1 MTKIIINADDFG
13 YCEAVN
19 YGIISAHNNGIVRS
33 TSMMANMPGVEHGV
47 GLLKENK
54 TLNCGVHMTLSCG
67 RPLLSNLKTIVDKD
81 GFFIRRITDEIIEK
95 MDCDEIYRELCAQID
110 RVKGLGIDISH
121 LDSHH
126 HIHTLVSLKPVIE
139 KIVIKYNL
147 PIRGGFE
154 YNLEYSKVVPLI
166 DSFYRENVSEEYF
179 IKNID
184 EIMKY
189 DVVDIMSHPA
199 FLDDYILNSTS
210 YAIDRTKEHKILTSK
225 KVKEFLEKN
234 GLVISSYRDV

>member
-126 HIHTLVSLKPVIE
+126 HIHTLVSLKPVVE
-139 KIVIKYNL
+139 KIVTKYNL

-166 DSFYRENVSEEYF
+166 DSFYKENVSEEYF

-234 GLVISSYRDV
+234 GLVISSYRDI

>member
-19 YGIISAHNNGIVRS
+19 YGIISAHNNGIIRS

-139 KIVIKYNL
+139 KIVTKYNL

-166 DSFYRENVSEEYF
+166 DSFYKENVSEEYF

-234 GLVISSYRDV
+234 GLVISSYRDI

>member
-19 YGIISAHNNGIVRS
+19 YGIISAHNNGIVKS

-47 GLLKENK
+47 KLLKENK
-54 TLNCGVHMTLSCG
+54 DLNCGVHMTLSCG
-67 RPLLSNLKTIVDKD
+67 RPLLSNLKTIVDKE
-81 GFFIRRITDEIIEK
+81 GFFIRRITDEIIKK
-95 MDCDEIYRELCAQID
+95 MDYDEIYRELCAQID
-110 RVKGLGIDISH
+110 RVKGLGVDISH

-126 HIHTLVSLKPVIE
+126 HIHTLVNLKPVIE
-139 KIVIKYNL
+139 KIVNKYNL

-154 YNLEYSKVVPLI
+154 YDLEYSKIVPLI
-166 DSFYRENVSEEYF
+166 DSFYKENVSEEYF
-179 IKNID
+179 IKNIE

-225 KVKEFLEKN
+225 KVREFLREN
-234 GLVISSYRDV
+234 GLVISSYRDI

>member
-139 KIVIKYNL
+139 KIVTKYNL
-147 PIRGGFE
+147 SIRGGFE

-166 DSFYRENVSEEYF
+166 DSFYKENVSEEYF

-234 GLVISSYRDV
+234 GLVISSYRDI

>member
-126 HIHTLVSLKPVIE
+126 HIHTLVSLKSVIE
-139 KIVIKYNL
+139 KIVTKYNL

-166 DSFYRENVSEEYF
+166 DSFYKENVSEEYF

-234 GLVISSYRDV
+234 GLVISSYRDI

>member
-166 DSFYRENVSEEYF
+166 DSFYKENVSEEYF

-189 DVVDIMSHPA
+189 NVVDIMSHPA

>member
-139 KIVIKYNL
+139 KIVTKYNL

-166 DSFYRENVSEEYF
+166 DSFYKENVSEEYF

-225 KVKEFLEKN
+225 KIKEFLEKN
-234 GLVISSYRDV
+234 GLVISSYRDI

>member
-139 KIVIKYNL
+139 KIVTKYNL

-166 DSFYRENVSEEYF
+166 DSFYKENVSEEYF

-199 FLDDYILNSTS
+199 FLGDYILNSTS
-210 YAIDRTKEHKILTSK
+210 YAIYRTKEHKILTSK

-234 GLVISSYRDV
+234 GLVISSYRDI

>member
-126 HIHTLVSLKPVIE
+126 HIHTLLSLKPVIE
-139 KIVIKYNL
+139 KIVTKYNL

-166 DSFYRENVSEEYF
+166 DSFYKENVIEEYF

-234 GLVISSYRDV
+234 GLVISSYRDI

>member
-110 RVKGLGIDISH
+110 RVKGIGIDISH

-126 HIHTLVSLKPVIE
+126 HIHTLLSLKPVIE
-139 KIVIKYNL
+139 KIVTKYNL

-166 DSFYRENVSEEYF
+166 DSFYKENVSEEYF

-234 GLVISSYRDV
+234 GLVISSYRDI

>member
-110 RVKGLGIDISH
+110 RVKWLGIDISH

-139 KIVIKYNL
+139 KIVTKYNL

-166 DSFYRENVSEEYF
+166 DSFYKENVSEEYF

-234 GLVISSYRDV
+234 GLVISSYRDI

>member
-1 MTKIIINADDFG
+1 M
-13 YCEAVN
+13 N

-126 HIHTLVSLKPVIE
+126 HIHTLLSLKPVIE
-139 KIVIKYNL
+139 KIVTKYNL

-166 DSFYRENVSEEYF
+166 DSFYKENVSEEYF

-234 GLVISSYRDV
+234 GLVISSYRDI

>member
-33 TSMMANMPGVEHGV
+33 TSMMANMPGVEHGI
-47 GLLKENK
+47 GLLRENK

-126 HIHTLVSLKPVIE
+126 HIHTLVSLKSVIE
-139 KIVIKYNL
+139 KIVTKYNL

-166 DSFYRENVSEEYF
+166 DSFYKENVSEEYF

-234 GLVISSYRDV
+234 GLVISSYRDI

>member
-126 HIHTLVSLKPVIE
+126 HIHTLVSLKPLIE
-139 KIVIKYNL
+139 KIVTKYNL

-166 DSFYRENVSEEYF
+166 DSFYKENVSEEYF

-234 GLVISSYRDV
+234 GLVISSYRDI

>member
-126 HIHTLVSLKPVIE
+126 HIHTLVSLKPVVE
-139 KIVIKYNL
+139 KIVTKYNL

-166 DSFYRENVSEEYF
+166 DSFYKENVSEEYF

-199 FLDDYILNSTS
+199 FF
-210 YAIDRTKEHKILTSK
+210 R
-225 KVKEFLEKN
+225 
-234 GLVISSYRDV
+234 

>member
-67 RPLLSNLKTIVDKD
+67 IPLLSNLKTIVDKD

-126 HIHTLVSLKPVIE
+126 HIHTLVSLKPVVE
-139 KIVIKYNL
+139 KIVTKYNL

-166 DSFYRENVSEEYF
+166 DSFYKENVSEEYF

-234 GLVISSYRDV
+234 GLVISSYRDI

>member
-1 MTKIIINADDFG
+1 MAKIIINADDFG

-139 KIVIKYNL
+139 KIVTKYNL

-166 DSFYRENVSEEYF
+166 DSFYKENVSEEYF

-234 GLVISSYRDV
+234 GLVISSYRDI

>member
-81 GFFIRRITDEIIEK
+81 GFFIRTITDEIIEK

-139 KIVIKYNL
+139 KIVTKYNL

-166 DSFYRENVSEEYF
+166 DSFYKENVSEEYF

-234 GLVISSYRDV
+234 GLVISSYRDI

>member
-19 YGIISAHNNGIVRS
+19 YGIISAHNNGIVKS

-47 GLLKENK
+47 KLLKENRD
-54 TLNCGVHMTLSCG
+54 LNCGVHMTLSCG
-67 RPLLSNLKTIVDKD
+67 RPLLSNLKTIVDKE
-81 GFFIRRITDEIIEK
+81 GFFIRRITDKIIKK
-95 MDCDEIYRELCAQID
+95 MDYDEIYRELCAQID
-110 RVKGLGIDISH
+110 RVKELGIDISH

-126 HIHTLVSLKPVIE
+126 HIHTLVNLKPIIE
-139 KIVIKYNL
+139 KIVNKYNL

-154 YNLEYSKVVPLI
+154 YDLEYSKIVPLI
-166 DSFYRENVSEEYF
+166 DSFYKENVSEEYF
-179 IKNID
+179 IKNIE

-225 KVKEFLEKN
+225 KVREFLREN
-234 GLVISSYRDV
+234 GLVISSYRDI

>member
-19 YGIISAHNNGIVRS
+19 YGIISAHNNGIVKS

-47 GLLKENK
+47 KLLKENRD
-54 TLNCGVHMTLSCG
+54 LNCGVHMTLSCG
-67 RPLLSNLKTIVDKD
+67 RPLLSNLKTIVDKE
-81 GFFIRRITDEIIEK
+81 GFFIRRITDEIIKK
-95 MDCDEIYRELCAQID
+95 MDYDEIYEELCAQIE

-126 HIHTLVSLKPVIE
+126 HIHTLVNLKPVIE
-139 KIVIKYNL
+139 KIVNKYNL

-154 YNLEYSKVVPLI
+154 YDLEYSKIVPLI
-166 DSFYRENVSEEYF
+166 DSFYKENVSEEYF
-179 IKNID
+179 TKNIE

-225 KVKEFLEKN
+225 KVKEFLREN
-234 GLVISSYRDV
+234 GLVISSYRDI

>member
-139 KIVIKYNL
+139 KIVTKYNL

-166 DSFYRENVSEEYF
+166 DSFYKENVSEEYF

-189 DVVDIMSHPA
+189 DVVDIMSHLA

-234 GLVISSYRDV
+234 GLVISSYRDI

>member
-19 YGIISAHNNGIVRS
+19 YGIISAHNNGIVKS

-47 GLLKENK
+47 RLLKENRD
-54 TLNCGVHMTLSCG
+54 LNCGVHMTLSCG
-67 RPLLSNLKTIVDKD
+67 RPLLSNLKTIVDKE
-81 GFFIRRITDEIIEK
+81 GFFIRRITDEIIKK
-95 MDCDEIYRELCAQID
+95 MDYDEIYRELCAQID
-110 RVKGLGIDISH
+110 RVKELGIDISH

-126 HIHTLVSLKPVIE
+126 HIHTLVNLKPIIE
-139 KIVIKYNL
+139 KIVNKYNL

-154 YNLEYSKVVPLI
+154 YDLEYSKIVPLI
-166 DSFYRENVSEEYF
+166 DSFYKENVSEEYF
-179 IKNID
+179 IKNIE

-225 KVKEFLEKN
+225 KVREFFREN
-234 GLVISSYRDV
+234 GLVISSYRDI

>member
-166 DSFYRENVSEEYF
+166 DSFYKENVSEEYF

-189 DVVDIMSHPA
+189 DVVDIMSHLA

>member
-139 KIVIKYNL
+139 KIVTKYNL

-166 DSFYRENVSEEYF
+166 DSFYKENVIEEYF

-234 GLVISSYRDV
+234 GLVISSYRDI

>member
-139 KIVIKYNL
+139 KIVTKYNL

-166 DSFYRENVSEEYF
+166 DSFYKENVSEEYF

-210 YAIDRTKEHKILTSK
+210 YAIDRMKEHKILTSK

-234 GLVISSYRDV
+234 GLVISSYRDI

>member
-126 HIHTLVSLKPVIE
+126 HIHTLLSLKPVIE

-166 DSFYRENVSEEYF
+166 DSFYKENVSEEYF

-234 GLVISSYRDV
+234 GLVISSYRDI

>member
-126 HIHTLVSLKPVIE
+126 HIHTLVSLKSVIE
-139 KIVIKYNL
+139 KIVTKYNL

-166 DSFYRENVSEEYF
+166 DSFYKENVSEEYF

-234 GLVISSYRDV
+234 GVVISSYRDI

>member
-139 KIVIKYNL
+139 KIVTKYNL

-166 DSFYRENVSEEYF
+166 DSFYKENVSEEYF

>member
-1 MTKIIINADDFG
+1 
-13 YCEAVN
+13 
-19 YGIISAHNNGIVRS
+19 NNGIVRS

-139 KIVIKYNL
+139 KIVTKYNL

-166 DSFYRENVSEEYF
+166 DSFYKENVSEEYF

-234 GLVISSYRDV
+234 GLVISSYRDI

>member
-81 GFFIRRITDEIIEK
+81 GFFIRKITDEIIEK

-139 KIVIKYNL
+139 KIVTKYNL

-166 DSFYRENVSEEYF
+166 DSFYKENVSEEYF

-234 GLVISSYRDV
+234 GLVISSYRDI

>member
-95 MDCDEIYRELCAQID
+95 MDCDEIYREFCAQID

-139 KIVIKYNL
+139 KIVTKYNL

-166 DSFYRENVSEEYF
+166 DSFYKENVSEEYF

-234 GLVISSYRDV
+234 GLVISSYRDI

>member
-126 HIHTLVSLKPVIE
+126 HIHTLLSLKPVIE
-139 KIVIKYNL
+139 KIVTKYNL

-166 DSFYRENVSEEYF
+166 DSFYKENVSEEYF

-234 GLVISSYRDV
+234 GLVISSYRDI

>member
-1 MTKIIINADDFG
+1 MAKIIINADDFG

-110 RVKGLGIDISH
+110 SVKGLGIDISH

-139 KIVIKYNL
+139 KIVTKYNL

-166 DSFYRENVSEEYF
+166 DSFYKENVSEEYF

-234 GLVISSYRDV
+234 GLVISSYRDI

>member
-139 KIVIKYNL
+139 KIVTKYNL

-166 DSFYRENVSEEYF
+166 DSFFKENVSEEYF

-234 GLVISSYRDV
+234 GLVISSYRDI

>member
-139 KIVIKYNL
+139 KIVTKYNL

-166 DSFYRENVSEEYF
+166 DSFYKENVSEEYF

-234 GLVISSYRDV
+234 GLVISSYRDI

>member
-110 RVKGLGIDISH
+110 RVKGLGVDISH

-139 KIVIKYNL
+139 KIVTKYNL

-166 DSFYRENVSEEYF
+166 DSFYKENVSEEYF

-234 GLVISSYRDV
+234 GLVISSYRDI

>member
-67 RPLLSNLKTIVDKD
+67 RQLLSNLKTIVDKD

-139 KIVIKYNL
+139 KIVTKYNL

-166 DSFYRENVSEEYF
+166 DSFYKENVSEEYF

-234 GLVISSYRDV
+234 GLVISSYRDI

>member
-81 GFFIRRITDEIIEK
+81 GFFIRRITEEIIEK

-126 HIHTLVSLKPVIE
+126 HIHTLVSLKSVIE
-139 KIVIKYNL
+139 KIVTKYNL

-166 DSFYRENVSEEYF
+166 DSFYKENVSEEYF

-234 GLVISSYRDV
+234 GLVISSYRDI

>member
-126 HIHTLVSLKPVIE
+126 HIHTLVSLKPVVE
-139 KIVIKYNL
+139 KIVTKYNL

-166 DSFYRENVSEEYF
+166 DSFYKENVSEEYF

-199 FLDDYILNSTS
+199 F
-210 YAIDRTKEHKILTSK
+210 
-225 KVKEFLEKN
+225 
-234 GLVISSYRDV
+234 